1 MELGAEI
8 SEITLRRLVWR
19 CLVCT
24 DRFFFLPCLRLVA
37 VFAVP
42 EKKKIKKNA
51 LSNIK
56 DVILLPRRARDKSP
70 PLWALLLLSPLTF
83 IASQIIFPQTCH
95 PSCLSGILPCPHL
108 IKMFSPL
115 FSSLLM
121 VCALRK
127 LCIFTA
133 NLSVFRQI
141 FIYSHV
147 FSEDSSFLLRFS
159 QYLPNQ
165 IAFTLGKDQ
174 KIIYDSVLLVN
185 MMSKVLELYLFAVFL
200 RVGWEKWVCLISLV
214 QLDQR
219 ENWIIIKP
227 SLAR

>member
-1 MELGAEI
+1 MVCIMSSSLKCRLFLCTGTGLGWHSVLSHSWKWDLKFNGI
-8 SEITLRRLVWR
+8 RGRNLRDHLEASGLKMSGLHRQIFFPSLPQIGSS
-19 CLVCT
+19 VC
-24 DRFFFLPCLRLVA
+24 CA
-37 VFAVP
+37 W
-42 EKKKIKKNA
+42 EKKKKKNA

-115 FSSLLM
+115 FSSLLV

-141 FIYSHV
+141 FVYSHV
-147 FSEDSSFLLRFS
+147 FSEGSSFLLRFS
-159 QYLPNQ
+159 Q
-165 IAFTLGKDQ
+165 
-174 KIIYDSVLLVN
+174 
-185 MMSKVLELYLFAVFL
+185 
-200 RVGWEKWVCLISLV
+200 
-214 QLDQR
+214 
-219 ENWIIIKP
+219 
-227 SLAR
+227 

>member
-1 MELGAEI
+1 MSKKINDSSIFQYFFSQKSLILIRTKFHFSFFI
-8 SEITLRRLVWR
+8 SHAVYGFHNEQLSEVPAFPLHWYRTWLTLLSHSWKWDLKFNGIRGRNLR
-19 CLVCT
+19 DHLEASGLKMSGLHRQIFFPSLPQIGSSVC
-24 DRFFFLPCLRLVA
+24 CA
-37 VFAVP
+37 W
-42 EKKKIKKNA
+42 EKKKKKKNA

-127 LCIFTA
+127 LCIFFFFTA
-133 NLSVFRQI
+133 NLCVFRQI
-141 FIYSHV
+141 FI
-147 FSEDSSFLLRFS
+147 
-159 QYLPNQ
+159 
-165 IAFTLGKDQ
+165 
-174 KIIYDSVLLVN
+174 
-185 MMSKVLELYLFAVFL
+185 
-200 RVGWEKWVCLISLV
+200 
-214 QLDQR
+214 
-219 ENWIIIKP
+219 
-227 SLAR
+227 